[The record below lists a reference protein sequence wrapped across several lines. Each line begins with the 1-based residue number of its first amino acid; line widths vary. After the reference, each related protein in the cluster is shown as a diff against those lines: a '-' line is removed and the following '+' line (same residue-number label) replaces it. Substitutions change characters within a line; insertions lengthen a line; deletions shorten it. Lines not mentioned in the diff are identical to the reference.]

1 MQTNI
6 RTTTT
11 DNSTKKL
18 NSAKTINH
26 EDINVIVK
34 KMPVSD
40 PVIVNPILYI
50 DISDGG
56 HVLDITT
63 TPPAILGIQFD
74 EKGDINPCSGLSLC
88 HHGRQ
93 IVGLINRGNIIDSR
107 QIASIA
113 PRDSGDY
120 TAGTVVTLAS
130 PLGATPYIEGDIKDG
145 YFGVNGQ
152 YLYVSIGNY
161 SEQKVYINDCGVLD
175 AEGDKYVYDAEDPDM
190 VQGEEIEDAP
200 GTYYGIYPKCDG
212 AVVAD
217 ALNRCINGMF
227 NVAVVNV
234 AYEDN
239 RFIISAAHNLVS
251 SIAIYPDPYSI
262 ASLLGLYGKNTSHI
276 TQQDIDGK
284 TIYLGE
290 DLIDSNP
297 TLETDGSILLA
308 VDYAISFSHKIAYLL
323 DPDTETTVKIL
334 SA

>member
-6 RTTTT
+6 RTTTID
-11 DNSTKKL
+11 DNTKKL

-26 EDINVIVK
+26 EDISVIVK

-40 PVIVNPILYI
+40 PAIVEPVLMI
-50 DISDGG
+50 DISEGG

-63 TPPAILGIQFD
+63 TPPAIIGIQFD

-93 IVGLINRGNIIDSR
+93 IVGLVNRGNIIDSR
-107 QIASIA
+107 RVISIA
-113 PRDSGDY
+113 PHDPDKYAS
-120 TAGTVVTLAS
+120 GTVITLAS
-130 PLGATPYIEGDIKDG
+130 PLGATPYITGDIKGG

-152 YLYVSIGNY
+152 YLHISIGNY

-175 AEGDKYVYDAEDPDM
+175 ADGNKYLYDEDNPDM
-190 VQGEEIEDAP
+190 VQGEETAE
-200 GTYYGIYPKCDG
+200 GSGEYYGIYVKCDG
-212 AVVAD
+212 LVVAD

-227 NVAVVNV
+227 NSPVVNV
-234 AYEDN
+234 AYEGN
-239 RFIISAAHNLVS
+239 RFIVSAGHNLVS
-251 SIAIYPDPYSI
+251 SIAVYPDPYSV
-262 ASLLGLYGKNTSHI
+262 ASLLGLYGKNTAHI
-276 TQQDIDGK
+276 VQQDIDGK

-290 DLIDSNP
+290 DLVDSDP
-297 TLETDGSILLA
+297 TLEADGSILLN
-308 VDYAISFSHKIAYLL
+308 VDYVVSFNHKMAYLL